1 MSDAEAML
9 AAVTAGNTAE
19 VVRLLGD
26 DPSLA
31 SVRGPDGVSVALL
44 ARYRFDRPTVDAILA
59 ANPSLDVFEAAAL
72 GRVDDLASLLAGAPD
87 AVEAY
92 SPDGFTALHLAA
104 FFGSA
109 AAVGLLLDAG
119 ARVDA
124 WTRNALANQPL
135 HAAAA
140 GRQVEICRMLL
151 ATGADVNARQHG
163 GFGPL
168 HEAAQLGNREMVEL
182 FLAAGAEPGLVADDG
197 STPTDLAARA
207 GHQEVA
213 DLLAG
218 SAATARP
225 GPSAA
230 SR

>member
-1 MSDAEAML
+1 
-9 AAVTAGNTAE
+9 
-19 VVRLLGD
+19 
-26 DPSLA
+26 
-31 SVRGPDGVSVALL
+31 
-44 ARYRFDRPTVDAILA
+44 
-59 ANPSLDVFEAAAL
+59 
-72 GRVDDLASLLAGAPD
+72 
-87 AVEAY
+87 
-92 SPDGFTALHLAA
+92 
-104 FFGSA
+104 
-109 AAVGLLLDAG
+109 
-119 ARVDA
+119 
-124 WTRNALANQPL
+124 
-135 HAAAA
+135 
-140 GRQVEICRMLL
+140 
-151 ATGADVNARQHG
+151 VNARQHG